1 MFNKFLNKK
10 LIVIT
15 LILSLTMILMSG
27 CGSDDTADA
36 DDTAKET
43 ITIGYVNW
51 AECVAASNIWKV
63 LLEDEG
69 YEVELTQLDVA
80 PLYVGLSEGEVDMFL
95 YSWLPITHGS
105 YWEEYKDTIEDCGMW
120 YQSPAKIGVVVPT
133 YVDID
138 SLEEYNSAAD
148 KFDNKIVGIDPGAGI
163 MKASEAAITDYELDA
178 ELIQGSE
185 AAMMVSMEKAYEK
198 EEWIAITGWSPHW
211 MFASYDLKYL
221 EDPNGSY
228 GAEEE
233 IHSLCNKDFAETN
246 SEVSDMIK
254 SFQMTDAQIGGI
266 EKLIQ
271 DGMDPYEAAQQWI
284 SENQDVVDAWIK

>member
-1 MFNKFLNKK
+1 MFNKILNKK

-15 LILSLTMILMSG
+15 LILSLTMIFMSG
-27 CGSDDTADA
+27 CGSEDNSDGDNSSG
-36 DDTAKET
+36 ET

-63 LLEDEG
+63 ILEDKG
-69 YEVELTQLDVA
+69 YSVELTQLDVA
-80 PLYVGLSEGEVDMFL
+80 PLYVGLSEGDVDIFL
-95 YSWLPITHGS
+95 DSWLPITHGS
-105 YWEEYKDTIEDCGMW
+105 YWDEYKDTIEDCGIW
-120 YQSPAKIGVVVPT
+120 YQNPAKIGVVVPT
-133 YVDID
+133 YVNID
-138 SLEEYNSAAD
+138 SLEEFNSVAD
-148 KFDNKIVGIDPGAGI
+148 KFDNKIIGIDPGAGI
-163 MKASEAAITDYELDA
+163 MKASESAIGDYDLDA

-233 IHSLCNKDFAETN
+233 IHSLCNKEFANAN
-246 SEVSDMIK
+246 SEVADMIK
-254 SFQMTDAQIGGI
+254 NFKMTDAQIGGI

-271 DGMDPYEAAQQWI
+271 DGMDPYDAAQKWI
-284 SENQDVVDAWIK
+284 EDNQEVVDTWIK

>member
-15 LILSLTMILMSG
+15 LILSLTMVTMAG
-27 CGSDDTADA
+27 CGSDDTADT

-43 ITIGYVNW
+43 IEIGYVNW
-51 AECVAASNIWKV
+51 AECVAVSNIWKV

-69 YEVELTQLDVA
+69 YEVNLTQLDVA
-80 PLYVGLSEGEVDMFL
+80 PLYVGLSEGDVDIFL
-95 YSWLPITHGS
+95 DAWLPITQGS
-105 YWEEYKDTIEDCGMW
+105 YWDEYHDKIEDCGIW
-120 YQSPAKIGVVVPT
+120 YQSPAKIGVVVPE

-138 SLEEYNSAAD
+138 SLEEFNSVAD
-148 KFDNKIVGIDPGAGI
+148 KFGNEIIGIDPGAGI
-163 MKASEAAITDYELDA
+163 MKASETAFNDYDLDA
-178 ELIQGSE
+178 DLIQGSE
-185 AAMMVSMEKAYEK
+185 AAMMVSMEKAYED

-221 EDPNGSY
+221 EDPKASY
-228 GAEEE
+228 GAEEGL
-233 IHSLCNKDFAETN
+233 HSLCNKEFAEGN
-246 SEVSDMIK
+246 AEVANMIK
-254 SFQMTDAQIGGI
+254 SFKMTDPQIGSM

-284 SENQDVVDAWIK
+284 GENQDVVDEWIK